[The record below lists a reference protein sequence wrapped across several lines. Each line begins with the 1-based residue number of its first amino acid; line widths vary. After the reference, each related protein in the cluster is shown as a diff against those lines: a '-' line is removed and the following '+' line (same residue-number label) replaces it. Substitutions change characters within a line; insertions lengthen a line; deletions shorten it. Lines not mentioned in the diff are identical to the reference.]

1 MKCSKCGAEIKVGSV
16 YCYQCGNEAQLVPDY
31 NKYED
36 DLFASVKEEEEKRQA
51 AEEKKRQ
58 QERRRKEQQLLQE
71 QQKKKDQKR
80 LVLTIL
86 LLVVAAA
93 AIAGIAVGI
102 TRTKQN
108 NSYEYQLKQ
117 AQNAYDRREYEQAMM
132 YANRALQLSPDSMDA
147 MYELGRAYNASGQTE
162 DAIESFEQL
171 ILEDPL
177 GQSAIY
183 SSALKQLLK
192 LLSDSGNYDR
202 IAQLYEQALP
212 GTASLFSAYIIASVT
227 FSEESGTYDSFFD
240 VTLQC
245 AEQTASIYYTL
256 DGSEPDVNAE
266 KYIRPIELREQG
278 TYTIRAIAITSKGVK
293 SLVSEAEY
301 TIALSVPDYP
311 EIYPASG
318 TYSEAQS
325 ITVNVPDGMRAY
337 YAWDSS
343 QVSMSSKQYTGSL
356 TMLEG
361 NHVLSVIL
369 VNENNMAS
377 GVEKRNYIYYPV
389 TQEPQ
394 QEQEPDVEEE

>member
-227 FSEESGTYDSFFD
+227 FSEESGTYD
-240 VTLQC
+240 
-245 AEQTASIYYTL
+245 
-256 DGSEPDVNAE
+256 
-266 KYIRPIELREQG
+266 
-278 TYTIRAIAITSKGVK
+278 
-293 SLVSEAEY
+293 
-301 TIALSVPDYP
+301 
-311 EIYPASG
+311 
-318 TYSEAQS
+318 
-325 ITVNVPDGMRAY
+325 
-337 YAWDSS
+337 
-343 QVSMSSKQYTGSL
+343 
-356 TMLEG
+356 
-361 NHVLSVIL
+361 
-369 VNENNMAS
+369 
-377 GVEKRNYIYYPV
+377 
-389 TQEPQ
+389 
-394 QEQEPDVEEE
+394 